1 MRMYSLEFGATDMVR
16 IGTAKTGKEEAIP
29 RKSST
34 DSQRDLSNT
43 QLCLCRMRLHEAG
56 KEYLLGIKHLPESYQ
71 PNDWHI
77 FYMVGII

>member
-1 MRMYSLEFGATDMVR
+1 MDMVR
-16 IGTAKTGKEEAIP
+16 IGTTKTRKEEAIP

-43 QLCLCRMRLHEAG
+43 KLCLCRMRLHEAG
-56 KEYLLGIKHLPESYQ
+56 KEDLLGIKHLPESHQ
-71 PNDWHI
+71 LNDWHI